1 MTLKKILN
9 ILGKKRATVIAGCGS
24 SAAWHWYQTGV
35 KQKIPE
41 AQCLIA
47 WCDHLKLSDAE
58 LGELVRDAHRRRV
71 EIMEQLAEDDRMHI
85 RPRSVLR
92 RDLAREIAEQ
102 IKGDVQEH
110 DERDLEALKLKEEY
124 LLEEARKSRLDDYR
138 KQLETLRRKN
148 GNH

>member
-1 MTLKKILN
+1 
-9 ILGKKRATVIAGCGS
+9 
-24 SAAWHWYQTGV
+24 
-35 KQKIPE
+35 
-41 AQCLIA
+41 
-47 WCDHLKLSDAE
+47 DAE

-71 EIMEQLAEDDRMHI
+71 EIMEELAEEDRMHI

-110 DERDLEALKLKEEY
+110 DEQDLEALKRKEEY
-124 LLEEARKSRLDDYR
+124 LLEEARRSRLDDYR